1 MKNISNYYN
10 RGIISS
16 VRINSSN
23 PDYSSIF
30 INYKLLRLIDA
41 KLKCKTIPFAPYKV
55 KTSLNVPPKI
65 IKMRKFYADQIISV
79 VVGYLIDYNPSVF
92 LNHESSFR
100 RIDN

>member
-1 MKNISNYYN
+1 MI
-10 RGIISS
+10 IIS
-16 VRINSSN
+16 VRNNSRD

-65 IKMRKFYADQIISV
+65 IKTRKFYADQIISV
-79 VVGYLIDYNPSVF
+79 VVGYLIDYTPSVF
-92 LNHESSFR
+92 LNHKSLLR
-100 RIDN
+100 RIDS